1 MKPNKIP
8 KNYRLSGKNFLLSV
22 AVASMITLTD
32 AYAQTP
38 SSVET
43 RIGTL
48 TFDKG
53 APSGETS
60 KKLFDEMDF
69 QRAVQAYLWAY
80 PAVSFESIR
89 LTMKNDIGLDYNDF
103 GIADNLINPK
113 SVWLTANNTTVYA
126 LANIDLGKFGPMVI
140 DVPPGAI
147 VGLMDD
153 FWQRS
158 IADIGLPGPYGD
170 KGGKYLLLPPG
181 YQGETPKEGYEILR
195 ATMNSYNLMVRGIV
209 KNLDS
214 DVPNG
219 VVRVKQMK
227 LYPWSERDKPKPNK
241 FVSISG
247 KEYNTLPPTNIEFWT
262 RLSTVINNN
271 PVQEHDRF
279 FMAMLKPL
287 GIEKGK
293 PFQPDARQKA
303 ILEEAIKLGDAMA
316 RNIMF
321 GGGKRIGGATCFAGT
336 KWDWLF
342 LVKPNQE
349 SEHYSQL
356 DERILYTYAAIYLS
370 PGLGVMK
377 AGPGGNYVVAMTDKE
392 GNTFNGEKSYRLNV
406 PANVPA
412 SAFWSLTLYSN
423 DSRSMI
429 QNTNNNSAT
438 SSYANHKVNK
448 DGSID
453 IYFGPKAPAG
463 FESNWIQ
470 TKSGEGFFPIFRFYS
485 PKAGLFDGTWKLP
498 DTELMK

>member
-1 MKPNKIP
+1 MQTKQIKLQVLFTMVIATIAIQGLN
-8 KNYRLSGKNFLLSV
+8 
-22 AVASMITLTD
+22 
-32 AYAQTP
+32 AQKTNTIN
-38 SSVET
+38 T

-48 TFDKG
+48 SFDKG
-53 APSGETS
+53 APTPETS

-69 QRAVQAYLWAY
+69 QRAVQAYVWAY

-89 LTMKNDIGLDYNDF
+89 LTMKKDLGLDYNDF

-126 LANIDLGKFGPMVI
+126 LSNIDLGKFGPMVI

-181 YQGETPKEGYEILR
+181 YAGETPKDGYEILR
-195 ATMNSYNLMVRGIV
+195 GTMNNYNLMVRGIV

-219 VVRVKQMK
+219 VTRVKQMK
-227 LYPWSERDKPKPNK
+227 LYPWSERNNTKPNK
-241 FVSISG
+241 FTSISN
-247 KEYNTLPPTNIEFWT
+247 KTYNTLPPTNIEFWA

-316 RNIMF
+316 RNMMF
-321 GGGKRIGGATCFAGT
+321 GGGKYIGGATCFAGT

-342 LVKPNQE
+342 MVKPNQE
-349 SEHYSQL
+349 SENYSQL

-392 GNTFNGEKSYRLNV
+392 GNIFDGSKSYRLHV
-406 PANVPA
+406 LPNVPA

-438 SSYANHKVNK
+438 SSYAKHKVNQ

-453 IYFGPKAPAG
+453 LYFGPKAPAG
-463 FESNWIQ
+463 LESNWIQ
-470 TKSGEGFFPIFRFYS
+470 TNSGEGFFPIFRFYS
-485 PKAGLFDGTWKLP
+485 PKAGLFDGSWKLS
-498 DTELMK
+498 DIELVK

>member
-1 MKPNKIP
+1 MQTKQIKLQILFAMVIAAIAIQGLN
-8 KNYRLSGKNFLLSV
+8 
-22 AVASMITLTD
+22 
-32 AYAQTP
+32 AQTGNAIK
-38 SSVET
+38 T

-48 TFDKG
+48 SFKNG
-53 APSGETS
+53 APTPETS

-89 LTMKNDIGLDYNDF
+89 LTMKKDLGLDYNDF
-103 GIADNLINPK
+103 GIADNLIDPK

-126 LANIDLGKFGPMVI
+126 LSNIDLGKFGPMVI
-140 DVPPGAI
+140 EVPPGAI

-181 YQGETPKEGYEILR
+181 YEGETPKAGYEILR
-195 ATMNSYNLMVRGIV
+195 ATMNNYNLMVRGIV

-219 VVRVKQMK
+219 VTRVKQMK
-227 LYPWSERDKPKPNK
+227 LYPWSNRDNPKPNN
-241 FVSISG
+241 FISISN
-247 KEYNTLPPTNIEFWT
+247 KTYNTLPPTNIEFWA

-316 RNIMF
+316 RNMMF
-321 GGGKRIGGATCFAGT
+321 GGGKYIGGATCFAGT

-342 LVKPNQE
+342 MVKPTQE
-349 SEHYSQL
+349 SENYSQL

-377 AGPGGNYVVAMTDKE
+377 AGPGGNYVVAMTDKD
-392 GNTFNGEKSYRLNV
+392 GNVFDGSKSYRLHV
-406 PANVPA
+406 LSDVPA

-429 QNTNNNSAT
+429 QNKNNNSAT
-438 SSYANHKVNK
+438 SSYAKHKVNQ
-448 DGSID
+448 DGPLISTLV
-453 IYFGPKAPAG
+453 PKHLPVSRATG
-463 FESNWIQ
+463 FKQIPEKVS
-470 TKSGEGFFPIFRFYS
+470 SRYS
-485 PKAGLFDGTWKLP
+485 AFTAQRP
-498 DTELMK
+498 DCSMDPGSCQI